1 MPSAMPLELPPG
13 WCTLFRALTAVLA
26 ALTLL
31 SITGAATAQAA
42 AAPHSALILG
52 STVATCSATDN
63 TGSTCTDPQ
72 SLEQQQAELAGF
84 TNVTVVSDATWNSM
98 TTSDFEQY
106 QLIIFG
112 DPGNC
117 SIDTMGPG
125 SVAALTAPVWE
136 PAVMSTGGNKV
147 LIGTTPTRHYL
158 QNNAPDAPA
167 LEEQSLSYAGA
178 VSAGTGVYVDLN
190 CAYDTAPQGTAVP
203 FLDGLSTQ
211 TGTGMFQVMGYDPNP
226 PPALFDPTT
235 ACDTTVNIV
244 ASTSLTSGL
253 TDSSLGPWDCSVHEA
268 FTGFPSDYT
277 PLVLAPSSS
286 GFPSQYCAND
296 VDTSAQACGS
306 PYILISG
313 GGVSVT
319 SDIALSPPSQDAAT
333 SPTTPGSATVT
344 ATVTKAGTP
353 ESGKAVTFLVTGGP
367 DKGQT
372 ATVSTDSGGQAQFTV
387 SNSGVAGSDTVAAS
401 FTNDSGNVEK
411 ALATINFQG
420 PNNVSATSQNITGT
434 EGTAL
439 GNPVVATFTDP
450 SGNVSGWTTQINW
463 GDGTSSSGTVNS
475 TGPSQYSLTGDHTY
489 SAPGTYTVTSTITD
503 AGNPADTTTVTSMA
517 NIGKGQITV
526 QAQPVSATEGSGFS
540 GEAAS
545 FTNTDHSTTP
555 SSYTATIDWGDGSTP
570 SAGNVAAVSGTPG
583 SFTVSGD
590 HTYAESGS
598 YTVKVTV
605 AGGDDPTTS
614 ASGSGTASV
623 AEATITVS
631 AGTISATTGTA
642 FSGQVATFADGDPL
656 TPASDYAASIQWG
669 DGATSTGTISG
680 SGGSFRVSGLHT
692 YTTAGSH
699 PLRVT
704 VQETDGTSGTGTGSA
719 GANDT
724 TLTVTGRGTVL
735 LPTQTFNGTLAT
747 VRYGTPSSPASA
759 FSAQINW
766 GDGHTGAGRVAG
778 SAGNYSVTAS
788 HTFAGNGPFTV
799 RVTVTDPAARAG
811 SATTTI
817 MIPSTLSALSIP
829 GRIKAKT
836 LLCVLKRHRKCP
848 GVPILGTFRS
858 GGGAV
863 WSVSVSQFGRSPR
876 LLGRIT
882 RRVSAGNVRLI
893 FKVTNRKLARRLL
906 RMVRRHKLNQL
917 TVQQEFTNAAGATVR
932 ATLFSR
938 LLG

>member
-1 MPSAMPLELPPG
+1 MPLELPPSSR
-13 WCTLFRALTAVLA
+13 TLVRALTALLA
-26 ALTLL
+26 ALALL
-31 SITGAATAQAA
+31 GAGGAATAQAA
-42 AAPHSALILG
+42 STPHSALILG

-63 TGSTCTDPQ
+63 KGSTCTDTQ

-84 TNVTVVSDATWNSM
+84 TNVTVVNAATWNSM
-98 TTSDFEQY
+98 TTADFEQY

-117 SIDTMGPG
+117 NIDTMGPG

-147 LIGTTPTRHYL
+147 LIGTTPTKHYL
-158 QNNAPDAPA
+158 QGTAPDAPA

-178 VSAGTGVYVDLN
+178 VSGATGVYVDLN

-211 TGTGMFQVMGYDPNP
+211 TGTNMFQVMGYDPNP

-253 TDSSLGPWDCSVHEA
+253 TDGSLGPWDCSVHAA

-296 VDTSAQACGS
+296 VDTNRQACGS

-333 SPTTPGSATVT
+333 SPSTPGSATVT
-344 ATVTKAGTP
+344 ATVTRGGSP
-353 ESGKAVTFLVTGGP
+353 ESGKTVTFLVTGGP

-372 ATVSTDSGGQAQFTV
+372 GTGLTDANGQAKFTV
-387 SNSGVAGSDTVAAS
+387 ANSGVAGSDTISAS
-401 FTNDSGNVEK
+401 FTNDSGNVER
-411 ALATINFQG
+411 ALSTINFQG
-420 PNNVSATSQNITGT
+420 PNNVSATAENITGT

-439 GNPVVATFTDP
+439 GSPVVATFNDP
-450 SGNVSGWTTQINW
+450 SGSVTSWTTQINW
-463 GDGTSSSGTVNS
+463 GDGTSSFQTLSS
-475 TGPSQYSLTGDHTY
+475 TGTTSQVNLTGDHTY
-489 SAPGTYTVTSTITD
+489 SAPGTYTVTTTITD
-503 AGNPADTTTVTSMA
+503 ASNSSDTTTVTSIA
-517 NIGKGQITV
+517 RISKGQITV
-526 QAQPVSATEGSGFS
+526 QGQPVSATEGPGFS
-540 GEAAS
+540 GAVAS

-555 SSYTATIDWGDGSTP
+555 ASYAATIDWGDGSAT
-570 SAGNVAAVSGTPG
+570 SAGTVTAVSGTPG
-583 SFTVSGD
+583 SFTVSGG
-590 HTYAESGS
+590 HTYAEAGT
-598 YTVKVTV
+598 YTIHVTV

-614 ASGSGTASV
+614 ASGSGTATV

-631 AGTISATTGTA
+631 AGTIAATTGTP
-642 FSGQVATFADGDPL
+642 FSGQVATFTDGDPL
-656 TPASDYAASIQWG
+656 TPAGDYTASVQWG
-669 DGATSTGTISG
+669 DGASSAGTVSG
-680 SGGSFRVSGLHT
+680 SGGSFTVNAAHT
-692 YTTAGSH
+692 YTTAGSY
-699 PLRVT
+699 PLTVT
-704 VQETDGTSGTGTGSA
+704 VHETDGASGTGSGSV
-719 GANDT
+719 GASDT

-735 LPTQTFNGTLAT
+735 LPTQTFSGTLAT

-766 GDGHTGAGRVAG
+766 GDGHTGPGRVTGAG
-778 SAGNYSVTAS
+778 GNYSVTGS

-799 RVTVTDPAARAG
+799 RITVTDPAARTG
-811 SATTTI
+811 SATTTVL
-817 MIPSTLSALSIP
+817 IPSTVSALSIP
-829 GRIKAKT
+829 GRIRAKT
-836 LLCVLKRHRKCP
+836 LLCVLKRHRNCP
-848 GVPILGTFRS
+848 GMRILGTFRS

-863 WSVSVSQFGRSPR
+863 WSVSVSKSGRRPTV
-876 LLGRIT
+876 LGHIT
-882 RRVSAGNVRLI
+882 RRVSAGDVSLV
-893 FKVTNRKLARRLL
+893 FKVTNRRLAMRLL
-906 RMVRRHKLNQL
+906 RMVRRHQLNEL
-917 TVQQEFTNAAGATVR
+917 TVQQVFTNAAGATVR
-932 ATLFSR
+932 TTLFSR
-938 LLG
+938 LLK